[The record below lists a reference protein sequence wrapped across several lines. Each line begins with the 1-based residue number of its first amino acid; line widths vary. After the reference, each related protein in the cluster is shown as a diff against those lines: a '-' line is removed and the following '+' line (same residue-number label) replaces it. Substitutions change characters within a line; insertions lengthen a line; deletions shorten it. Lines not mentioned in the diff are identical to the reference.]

1 RWWMHWDPHLLNIVS
16 MQYLGT
22 VRCAVG
28 RSDPSGSTAAG
39 WHSTSHGGG
48 RTTSLKIELVLAT
61 RERRRPARR
70 PLQPRGAHPRGGGA
84 PIHAP
89 AQPGAPRCGGD
100 RRRARRR
107 GRPQQP
113 PGGLRAQ
120 PAVGGLLRRL
130 RHRGAAPRR
139 LRAWRSVL
147 AVLADQVLHLWQLPD
162 CGGAR
167 LQRAGDLRRQ
177 GFHVPAHRPRHHLRR
192 PRRERRWPTPRSA
205 RPRRSGSCCPA
216 LSRGSPRGG
225 GGGAPTWNPS
235 RRARSMPR

>member
-1 RWWMHWDPHLLNIVS
+1 
-16 MQYLGT
+16 
-22 VRCAVG
+22 
-28 RSDPSGSTAAG
+28 
-39 WHSTSHGGG
+39 
-48 RTTSLKIELVLAT
+48 ELQRLHRRGALVPA
-61 RERRRPARR
+61 RRPARR

-139 LRAWRSVL
+139 LRAWSFGTWLERVRL
-147 AVLADQVLHLWQLPD
+147 
-162 CGGAR
+162 AR
-167 LQRAGDLRRQ
+167 LMRAVFVFERGGSPPPLRRRAP
-177 GFHVPAHRPRHHLRR
+177 F
-192 PRRERRWPTPRSA
+192 
-205 RPRRSGSCCPA
+205 
-216 LSRGSPRGG
+216 PRGG
-225 GGGAPTWNPS
+225 RSFEEVERPVAGKASPPS
-235 RRARSMPR
+235 S

>member
-1 RWWMHWDPHLLNIVS
+1 
-16 MQYLGT
+16 
-22 VRCAVG
+22 
-28 RSDPSGSTAAG
+28 
-39 WHSTSHGGG
+39 
-48 RTTSLKIELVLAT
+48 ELQRLHRRGALVPA
-61 RERRRPARR
+61 RRPARR

-177 GFHVPAHRPRHHLRR
+177 GSGGPVLVLGRR
-192 PRRERRWPTPRSA
+192 RYGGRLKRGRRL
-205 RPRRSGSCCPA
+205 G
-216 LSRGSPRGG
+216 
-225 GGGAPTWNPS
+225 
-235 RRARSMPR
+235 M